1 MRRSLLGFALML
13 VTVSSLSQVKTGYKI
28 GITVPDI
35 KDSSIYLAYHFGNK
49 QYIKDTI
56 TLDTRGHG
64 IFTGKEALPQ
74 GIYLV
79 VLPGKKYFEILLS
92 ENQKFNISCR
102 YNDYFNTLKFS
113 DSPENTGFL
122 DYQKNWSVMQATAS
136 NLNKRA
142 QNNRANSDSLRIIK
156 EKQNI
161 QEKEMKSY
169 LKSVVS
175 QNDNNLLSVLV
186 KSLIPIDVPEFTVPA
201 MTHNPDSV
209 KWVMNY
215 NYNKDHF
222 FDNIDFKD
230 ERLLRTPILQA
241 RLDAFFTGVVIQ
253 SPDSINRQIDKLLL
267 KCQGDYKMF
276 QFLSVY
282 LFNHFRESEIM
293 GHDAVMV
300 KIADEIYLS
309 GKADWVSKQ
318 FIDDLRKQIEL
329 LRHNLIGMKA
339 ENLVMD
345 SYKGIFVS
353 LYDIE
358 KEFTIVYFW
367 EPNCGH
373 CQEATPKLKNY
384 YDKAKNEG
392 VEVFSVCTTTDKA
405 AWSKYIEEHGLNW
418 INGWDPDRITHY
430 DYFYNVES
438 TPTIYILDR
447 NKKIIAKR
455 LSVDDIPSFIDNY
468 RKYFRR

>member
-1 MRRSLLGFALML
+1 MRRGILAIAITLITITSMG
-13 VTVSSLSQVKTGYKI
+13 QVKTGYNI
-28 GITVPDI
+28 GISVPDI
-35 KDSSIYLAYHFGNK
+35 RDSSVYLAYHFGNK

-56 TLDTRGHG
+56 TLDNKGSG
-64 IFTGKEALPQ
+64 VFSGKELLPQ

-79 VLPGKKYFEILLS
+79 VLPGKKYFEVLIS
-92 ENQKFNISCR
+92 ENQKFSISCN
-102 YNDYFNTLKFS
+102 YKDYFNSLKFS
-113 DSPENTGFL
+113 NSPENTKFV
-122 DYQKNWSVMQATAS
+122 DYEKKWSLMQEKAS
-136 NLNKRA
+136 NLGKRIKD
-142 QNNRANSDSLRIIK
+142 NRGNSDSLRILK
-156 EKQNI
+156 EDQDI
-161 QEKEMKSY
+161 QSKGMKSY
-169 LKSVVS
+169 LKSVVAD
-175 QNDNNLLSVLV
+175 NGNNLLSVLV
-186 KSLIPIDVPEFTVPA
+186 KSIIPIDVPEFTVPA
-201 MTHNPDSV
+201 GSGNADSV

-222 FDNIDFKD
+222 FDNIDFTD

-241 RLDAFFTGVVIQ
+241 GLDEFFTNVLIQ

-267 KCQGDYKMF
+267 KCQNYYKMY
-276 QFLSVY
+276 QFVAVY

-318 FIDDLRKQIEL
+318 FVDDLRKQVEL

-345 SYKGIFVS
+345 SYKGTYVA

-358 KEFTIVYFW
+358 KEFTILYFW

-373 CQEATPKLKNY
+373 CKESTPKLKNY

-392 VEVFSVCTTTDKA
+392 VEVFTVCTTTDKD
-405 AWSKYIEEHGLNW
+405 AWSKYIEEHELNW
-418 INGWDPDRITHY
+418 INGWDPERLTHF
-430 DYFYNVES
+430 DYFYNVQS

-455 LSVDDIPSFIDNY
+455 LSVEDIPSFIENY
-468 RKYFRR
+468 RKYFRK

>member
-1 MRRSLLGFALML
+1 MRRSALAIAFTL
-13 VTVSSLSQVKTGYKI
+13 FTITSIGQVKTGYNI
-28 GITVPDI
+28 GISVPDI
-35 KDSSIYLAYHFGNK
+35 RDSSVYLAYHFGNK
-49 QYIKDTI
+49 QYIRDTI
-56 TLDTRGHG
+56 TLNNKGNG
-64 IFTGKEALPQ
+64 VFSGKESLPQ

-79 VLPGKKYFEILLS
+79 VLPGKKYFEVLIS
-92 ENQKFNISCR
+92 ENQKFTISCN
-102 YNDYFNTLKFS
+102 YKDYFNSLKFS
-113 DSPENTGFL
+113 NSPENTKFV
-122 DYQKNWSVMQATAS
+122 DYEKKWSQMQEKAS
-136 NLNKRA
+136 NLGKRIKD
-142 QNNRANSDSLRIIK
+142 NRGNSDSLRILK
-156 EKQNI
+156 ADQDI
-161 QEKEMKSY
+161 QSQIMKSY
-169 LKSVVS
+169 LKSVVAE
-175 QNDNNLLSVLV
+175 NGNNLLSVLV
-186 KSLIPIDVPEFTVPA
+186 KSIIPIDVPEFTVPPA
-201 MTHNPDSV
+201 YSNADSI

-222 FDNIDFKD
+222 FDNVDFSD

-241 RLDAFFTGVVIQ
+241 RLDEFFTNVLIQ
-253 SPDSINRQIDKLLL
+253 SADSINPQVDKLLL
-267 KCQGDYKMF
+267 KCQGDYKMY
-276 QFLSVY
+276 QFVAVY

-318 FIDDLRKQIEL
+318 FVDDLRKQVEL

-345 SYKGIFVS
+345 SYKGTYVA

-358 KEFTIVYFW
+358 KEFTILYFW

-373 CQEATPKLKNY
+373 CKEATPKLKNY

-392 VEVFSVCTTTDKA
+392 VEVFTVCTTTDKV
-405 AWSKYIEEHGLNW
+405 AWSKYIEENELNW
-418 INGWDPDRITHY
+418 INGWDPDRLTHF
-430 DYFYNVES
+430 DYFYNVQS

-455 LSVDDIPSFIDNY
+455 LSVEDIPSFIENY
-468 RKYFRR
+468 RKYFRK